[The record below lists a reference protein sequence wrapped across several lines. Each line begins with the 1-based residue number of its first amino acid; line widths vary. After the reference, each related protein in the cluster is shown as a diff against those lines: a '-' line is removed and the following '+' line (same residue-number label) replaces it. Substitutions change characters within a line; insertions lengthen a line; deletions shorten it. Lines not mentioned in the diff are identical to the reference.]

1 MRVGLTYDLRDD
13 YRAMGFSEEALAEFD
28 SPETI
33 AAIEDTLTGLGYQTD
48 RIGHIR
54 HLAARLVA
62 GESWDLV
69 FNIAEGLSGR
79 SREAQVPALLEAYG
93 IPYVFSDPLTQ
104 AVTLDKAVAKR
115 LVRDAGV
122 PTAPFVVLETDA
134 DARACTLP
142 YPLFLKPVAEGTG
155 KGCTRAS
162 MVRRQ
167 KDLVTTAR
175 SLRVRFAQPA
185 IAEPYLP
192 GREFTV
198 GVVGNGAQARV
209 IAVLEIILLAN
220 AEAGVYSYDNKELCE
235 SRVVYRLADDAE
247 ARAAGASAL
256 AAYRTLGCRDASRL
270 DFRSDAQGVPQFL
283 EVNTVA
289 GLHPTHSDLPILASQ
304 AGMDYPALIGEI
316 MAAAIQRTG
325 VGHAGEAARHAAR

>member
-1 MRVGLTYDLRDD
+1 MRIGLTYDLRDD
-13 YRAMGFSEEALAEFD
+13 YRGMGFSEETLAEFD

-33 AAIEDTLTGLGYQTD
+33 AAIEGALNGLGHETD

-62 GESWDLV
+62 GDTWDLV

-122 PTAPFVVLETDA
+122 PTAPFALIESDA
-134 DARACTLP
+134 DARACALP
-142 YPLFLKPVAEGTG
+142 FPLFVKPVAEGTG

-162 MVRRQ
+162 
-167 KDLVTTAR
+167 LVNDRSELLAAAR
-175 SLRVRFAQPA
+175 ALRARFAQPA
-185 IAEPYLP
+185 LAETFLP

-198 GVVGNGAQARV
+198 GVLGNGAGARV
-209 IAVLEIILLAN
+209 IAVLEIALRAN
-220 AEAGVYSYDNKELCE
+220 AEPGVYSYENKELCE
-235 SRVVYRLADDAE
+235 SRVVYTVVDDPE

-256 AAYRTLGCRDASRL
+256 SAYRALGCRDAARV
-270 DFRSDAQGVPQFL
+270 DFRGDAAGVPRFL
-283 EVNTVA
+283 EVNTIA
-289 GLHPTHSDLPILASQ
+289 GLHPTHSDLPILAQQ
-304 AGMDYPALIGEI
+304 AGMTYEVLIGAI
-316 MAAAIQRTG
+316 VAAA
-325 VGHAGEAARHAAR
+325 AARVGLGEFAPRTRRVAP